1 MVRWKDIF
9 VKDEEMEQEKIYA
22 KQAGYKHLKALGQ
35 FFTPK
40 AVAEFMCNW
49 AGKNAKNMLDPAA
62 GNSVF
67 LCQMNRRYPQCQLRG
82 YEIDTGILDFFGNPS
97 GAEMILGDY
106 LTLDWQEK
114 YQAIVGN
121 PPYNKFQ
128 AVDNRLDIFNKI
140 YAETGI
146 HYSGNSNLYALFLIK
161 SIYQLAPQGRLAY
174 IIPSEFL
181 NSAYGTQLK
190 KLLLRQGL
198 LRCIINFR
206 HNEEVFPGANT
217 TCCIIFLQHENKK
230 YVDFYNLSSI
240 EELAQ
245 LDVDKGLGPHGI
257 RVAYNNLKPE
267 EKWRPYLHQE
277 TQRQLAHLVPI
288 EKYCR
293 IGRGIATGANDF
305 FCLSRQQAEELKI
318 DEKYLQP
325 CLCRSRDVKG
335 NIWQLRDWQTLADKQ
350 GKAYLL
356 NIQGE
361 PDGKVLKYLRQGQ
374 AQGLDKRYLLSKRH
388 PWYSMEQ
395 KPVAPILISSAY
407 RKEYKLLRNL
417 ARTANLTA
425 FHGIF
430 IRKDYEELT
439 DIIFCYFLTAT
450 ARELVNRN
458 RKELGRGLE
467 KLQPGDLQQAEMLDI
482 EILGKQARSKILT
495 IYDQIIKQEASQ
507 VNLVNELEEIF
518 SPYYCTNLEKDV
530 TINKDE

>member
-1 MVRWKDIF
+1 
-9 VKDEEMEQEKIYA
+9 MEQEKIYA

-49 AGKNAKNMLDPAA
+49 AGKNAKNMLDPAV

-67 LCQMNRRYPQCQLRG
+67 LSQMHRLYPQCQLKG
-82 YEIDTGILDFFGNPS
+82 YEIDLGILDFFGNPS

-146 HYSGNSNLYALFLIK
+146 HYNGNSNLYALFLIK

-217 TCCIIFLQHENKK
+217 TCCIIFLQQENKK

-257 RVAYNNLKPE
+257 RVAYNDLKPE

-277 TQRQLAHLVPI
+277 SQRQLAHLVPI
-288 EKYCR
+288 GKYFR
-293 IGRGIATGANDF
+293 VGRGIATGANDF

-325 CLCRSRDVKG
+325 CLCRSKDVKG
-335 NIWQLRDWQTLADKQ
+335 NIWQLKDWQTLADKQ
-350 GKAYLL
+350 GKAYIL
-356 NIQGE
+356 NIHGE
-361 PDGKVLKYLRQGQ
+361 PDGRVLKYLRQGQ
-374 AQGLDKRYLLSKRH
+374 VQGLDKRYLLSKRQ

-417 ARTANLTA
+417 AGTANLTA
-425 FHGIF
+425 FHSIF

-482 EILGKQARSKILT
+482 EILGEQARSKILT